1 MRQLTERDKKNLSRE
16 LVKPYVGYYEKCG
29 IAKAL
34 EIMGYITET
43 TYLVLADNFEMMEF
57 ERIPVGERTIYN
69 ILTLGR

>member
-1 MRQLTERDKKNLSRE
+1 MRQLTERDKKNISRE

-29 IAKAL
+29 IVRSL

-43 TYLVLADNFEMMEF
+43 TYLVLVDNFEMMF
-57 ERIPVGERTIYN
+57 FDKIPVGERTFYN